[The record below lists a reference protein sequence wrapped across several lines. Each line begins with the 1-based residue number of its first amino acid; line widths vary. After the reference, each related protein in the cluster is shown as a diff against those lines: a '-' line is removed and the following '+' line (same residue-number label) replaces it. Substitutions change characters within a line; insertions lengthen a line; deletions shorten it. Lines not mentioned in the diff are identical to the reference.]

1 MLFSLSVIND
11 KTFLSVGFCARP
23 QKDRAILGT
32 STVCAIERLSRR
44 CRGPRCRKCRGRF
57 TVTGTSIQ
65 DDTIRKQEGTNEAER
80 FTHR

>member
-1 MLFSLSVIND
+1 MLFSLSVING
-11 KTFLSVGFCARP
+11 KTFLLVFCARP
-23 QKDRAILGT
+23 QKAALGT
-32 STVCAIERLSRR
+32 STVCAIERQSR

-57 TVTGTSIQ
+57 TVMGTSIQ